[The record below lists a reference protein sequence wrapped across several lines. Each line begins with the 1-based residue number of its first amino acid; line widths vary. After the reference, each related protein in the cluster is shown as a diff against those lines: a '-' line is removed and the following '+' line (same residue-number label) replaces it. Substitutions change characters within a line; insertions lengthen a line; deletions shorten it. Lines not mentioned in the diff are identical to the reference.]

1 MKYLLLLISLF
12 LLWPNSANT
21 GPTGNGKTSWIKG
34 DVMSAYSFS
43 ISQESF
49 RPIQK
54 PVVCGPQKDIFK
66 KIEENAGE
74 TDLEFIG
81 IFETSD
87 SQIAFSVS
95 RNLKTKTFTIIETSV
110 SGISC
115 VIGTGKYVGDEEA
128 RGPKL

>member
-1 MKYLLLLISLF
+1 MLRCIFVMFALLLFAMVLLF
-12 LLWPNSANT
+12 SASVN
-21 GPTGNGKTSWIKG
+21 
-34 DVMSAYSFS
+34 A
-43 ISQESF
+43 QESF
-49 RPIQK
+49 RQLGK
-54 PVVCGPQKDIFK
+54 PVVCGAQKEIFK
-66 KIEENAGE
+66 KIEESAGE

-81 IFETSD
+81 IFESSD

-115 VIGTGKYVGDEEA
+115 IIGSGKYVGDEEA